1 MDFGRRRLSKRI
13 RTARRRW
20 RHSLSWKILS
30 LLIAYQPFTPFGAL
44 AVVLATV
51 GLRVFAIPQFDL
63 IADILC
69 KSVLALVAVVV
80 LLGIAVRLRLG
91 KNAKADLRFDTHRAV
106 SRRPLSSGISL
117 IGSNLPP
124 FFSLEISRRFAEDG
138 VAAPRHIIRGRAQE
152 EGKRTL
158 IDTVAFPHR
167 GYWSVPGVEFT
178 LRDAFGLTA
187 MAWESPAAA
196 GVEVHAKTIP
206 IVPLPIV
213 AASSRAGDQ
222 LQQSRERS
230 GDLFDIKP
238 YDPSDGTK
246 RILWKTFAKSGQLV
260 VRRPE
265 PAVIPE
271 GEVAIYLIAGAE
283 DDHVAGALQGYIEQL
298 EANQIVI
305 LFGTDGMGELAN
317 EARAAI
323 KETKTD
329 SVSGGFVTEDESIR
343 RAISRCVWS
352 DAAGTGSDFGRFLRA
367 LDAASKPVHNVIV
380 FAPHHGEWFESL
392 ARYASNSS
400 VRLTIALVPESLNEE
415 VAAAEIAKRLAKGKW
430 LSALMRHPLQTAF
443 ASLSEV
449 IQRRSQG
456 QSIKRSE
463 SFQKLSNAVRSSG
476 SELLLVEGQDA
487 RR

>member
-1 MDFGRRRLSKRI
+1 MNQGRRSLSKRM
-13 RTARRRW
+13 RTVKRRW
-20 RHSLSWKILS
+20 RHSLPRKVLS
-30 LLIAYQPFTPFGAL
+30 VLLAYQPFTAFGAL
-44 AVVLATV
+44 AAILATV
-51 GLRVFAIPQFDL
+51 GLRLFAIPQFDL
-63 IADILC
+63 VADILG
-69 KSVLALVAVVV
+69 KSVLALIAVIA
-80 LLGIAVRLRLG
+80 LIGIALRLRLG
-91 KNAKADLRFDTHRAV
+91 KHARAELRFDTHQALA
-106 SRRPLSSGISL
+106 RRPLPSGILLS
-117 IGSNLPP
+117 GTNLLP
-124 FFSLEISRRFAEDG
+124 FFSLEVKRRFAEEG
-138 VAAPRHIIRGRAQE
+138 VISPTHVIRGRATE

-158 IDTVAFPHR
+158 VDTVKFPHR
-167 GYWSVPGVEFT
+167 GYWTVPGCEFT

-187 MAWESPAAA
+187 MAWEGASSS
-196 GVEVHAKTIP
+196 GIEVHAPTIP

-222 LQQSRERS
+222 MQQSRERS

-271 GEVAIYLIAGAE
+271 GEVALYLIAGPE
-283 DDHVAGALQGYIEQL
+283 DDHVAGALQGYVDQL
-298 EANQIVI
+298 EANQIVT
-305 LFGTDGMGELAN
+305 LFGTDGMSEIPN

-323 KETKTD
+323 KETK
-329 SVSGGFVTEDESIR
+329 SEPGRGGFVSGEENIR
-343 RAISRCVWS
+343 RAIARCVWS
-352 DAAGTGSDFGRFLRA
+352 EYAGTGSDFGRYLRA

-392 ARYASNSS
+392 ARYAANSS
-400 VRLTIALVPESLNEE
+400 VKLTIALVPESLNEE
-415 VAAAEIAKRLAKGKW
+415 VAAAELAKQLGRD
-430 LSALMRHPLQTAF
+430 SAWRALLRRPIHTVLGFAKQLLQRPVRGAT
-443 ASLSEV
+443 
-449 IQRRSQG
+449 IHG
-456 QSIKRSE
+456 SE